1 MYEVKLNNE
10 KIHELSIISN
20 KRLSAGVLAEEV
32 NQIPAFSFTIPCM
45 NPAFS
50 QELHDRKDNITLINN
65 LTGENEF
72 EGHLLTHSQSMDT
85 NGKLCIKAVA
95 EGHMGYLC
103 DSVQMYHKYVDT
115 SPESFLSALLAN
127 HNAQVTAAGHPEKT
141 IQLGTISITRSD
153 YRRSKTTAYRNTLE
167 EIRVNLIERIG
178 GEIRVRRAN
187 GNLVLDYVDQL
198 GINSSTKIEL
208 AKNMKSLSVDIDT
221 TNIVTRLIPLGAQL
235 APGDSAERLTI
246 ESVNSGLPYID
257 DTTAIAKYGI
267 IVGKVEFDDITVASN
282 LKAAG
287 AEYLQNN
294 NRIRKSYEA
303 QVLDLSILED
313 IETSETISELQKHS
327 IALLLTR
334 TINELQG
341 EKHGYQPICCGNSYT
356 FVNAFLGLNERL
368 RLFGRTVDIY
378 KPYAP
383 TVRIGDKAERITDIE
398 TRTTKLIEYE
408 LPQRDNEL
416 LTSAKGIAT
425 DIINAG
431 INGHIVCNKNELLI
445 MDTDDK
451 ASATLVWRYNLNG
464 WAVSHNGY
472 NGPYTMA
479 ATLDGGIVA
488 DFITA
493 GVLRGLEILNGNG
506 TFHVH
511 PNGTV
516 DASAINIT
524 GGSINITTNSQSYD
538 VIQLQCDSWKH
549 QLAPLEWVLENTN
562 TLCKIIAQ
570 AGAIFFYYNSGQTM
584 TLDTEHGYITCEG
597 INTGGIVCEDVNCE
611 DIYAA
616 DTYAE
621 ELYYKIGNNSYLS
634 VHDQI
639 DALWDAVH
647 ALQGGS

>member
-10 KIHELSIISN
+10 KIHELSVNSN

-32 NQIPAFSFTIPCM
+32 NQIPSFSFTIPCM

-50 QELHDRKDNITLINN
+50 QELHDRKDNIALINT
-65 LTGENEF
+65 LTGEYEF
-72 EGHLLTHSQSMDT
+72 EGHLLSHSQSMGA
-85 NGKLCIKAVA
+85 NGKLCIKAIA
-95 EGHMGYLC
+95 EGHLGYLC
-103 DSVQMYHKYVDT
+103 DSIQMYHNYVDT
-115 SPESFLSALLAN
+115 SPADFLTALLTN
-127 HNAQVTAAGHPEKT
+127 HNSEVVASGHPEKM
-141 IQLGTISITRSD
+141 IQLGTVSITRSD

-187 GNLVLDYVDQL
+187 GHLVLDYVDQI
-198 GINSSTKIEL
+198 GVNSSTEIKL

-235 APGDSAERLTI
+235 SPGDSAERLTI
-246 ESVNSGLPYID
+246 ESVNSGKPYID
-257 DTTAIAKYGI
+257 DTAGITKYGI
-267 IVGKVEFDDITVASN
+267 IVGTVEFDDITVASN
-282 LKAAG
+282 LLTAG
-287 AEYLQNN
+287 TEYLQNN

-303 QVLDLSILED
+303 QALDLSLIQD
-313 IETSETISELQKHS
+313 D
-327 IALLLTR
+327 
-334 TINELQG
+334 
-341 EKHGYQPICCGNSYT
+341 YQPLVCGNTYIFNNS
-356 FVNAFLGLNERL
+356 FLGLYERL

-378 KPYAP
+378 KPYTP
-383 TVRIGDKAERITDIE
+383 TLRIGDKAEKITDIE
-398 TRTTKLIEYE
+398 TRTTRLIEYE

-431 INGHIVCNKNELLI
+431 INGHVVCNGNELLI
-445 MDTDDK
+445 MDTADK
-451 ASATLVWRYNLNG
+451 TTATKVWRYNLNG

-472 NGPYTMA
+472 SGPYTMA

-506 TFHVH
+506 KFHVH
-511 PNGTV
+511 ADGSV

-524 GGSINITTNSQSYD
+524 GGSINITTNSASYD
-538 VIQLQCDSWKH
+538 VIQLQYDSWKH

-562 TLCKIIAQ
+562 TLCKIVAQ
-570 AGAIFFYYNSGQTM
+570 AGAIFFYYNSGRTM
-584 TLDTEHGYITCEG
+584 TLDTENGYITCEG
-597 INTGGIVCEDVNCE
+597 INTGDVNCE
-611 DIYAA
+611 DVYAA

-647 ALQGGS
+647 ALQGGSR